1 MARFRYKMQSIL
13 DIKEKLESSAKQA
26 FAEANRRLEDE
37 KEKLQNLYDR
47 KEAYLEEGVALR
59 LAKLDVRKIRENKMA
74 IMRMDEMIR
83 AQRKAVDVAAK
94 ALEKARIKLEE
105 VMKERKTHEKLKENA
120 FQEFLQEENAAESKE
135 IDQLTTYL
143 HGQKL
148 MGEKEDGK

>member
-1 MARFRYKMQSIL
+1 MENSF
-13 DIKEKLESSAKQA
+13 DISDAYYAKQA

-74 IMRMDEMIR
+74 VMRMDEMIR

-94 ALEKARIKLEE
+94 ALEEARIKLEE

-135 IDQLTTYL
+135 IDELVSYNY
-143 HGQKL
+143 HEG
-148 MGEKEDGK
+148 

>member
-74 IMRMDEMIR
+74 VMRMDEMIR

-94 ALEKARIKLEE
+94 ALEEARIKLEE
-105 VMKERKTHEKLKENA
+105 VMKEKKNP
-120 FQEFLQEENAAESKE
+120 
-135 IDQLTTYL
+135 
-143 HGQKL
+143 
-148 MGEKEDGK
+148 